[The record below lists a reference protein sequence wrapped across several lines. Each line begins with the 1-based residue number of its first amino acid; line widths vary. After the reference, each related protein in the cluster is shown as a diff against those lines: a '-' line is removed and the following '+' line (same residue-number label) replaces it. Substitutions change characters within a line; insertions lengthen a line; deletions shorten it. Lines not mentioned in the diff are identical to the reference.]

1 MEDIK
6 NIEDIKKIVGCC
18 EQWPN
23 CEGHMDSH
31 EEIFAKEVIENLL
44 KEVEP
49 IKEEKSPKTG
59 CFGSKCLL
67 KLFIRLIKS

>member
-1 MEDIK
+1 
-6 NIEDIKKIVGCC
+6 
-18 EQWPN
+18 
-23 CEGHMDSH
+23 MDSH

-59 CFGSKCLL
+59 DPIS
-67 KLFIRLIKS
+67 LINAIKRTNGDFSQYYA

>member
-59 CFGSKCLL
+59 DPIS
-67 KLFIRLIKS
+67 LINAIKRINGDFS